1 MTPNPSKRPESLAF
15 SLVVLAA
22 LALIAAAGF
31 VVGAIVAVIRY
42 FYCL

>member
-1 MTPNPSKRPESLAF
+1 MTPNPSKRLESLAY
-15 SLVVLAA
+15 SAGVLVA

-31 VVGAIVAVIRY
+31 LAGAIVAVIRY